1 MPSEIDRFPVKELPN
16 RYNINRSVLYT
27 RLEKLNIKT
36 IKEKNKSFIDGESLK
51 LLDDLNDHLKN
62 GGKTNDFLDQTNK
75 QTDQTNRQ
83 TKPYNDR
90 DLTSNTNKTDIAD
103 RQSGQSEQLI
113 IPGIFQEVINATL
126 ELAESRRTGLNDLR
140 DLQEIADQNWFLP
153 TGRLAS
159 IIGKSRSYFTGKN
172 EVYYCGFKF
181 EKIGKQGHE
190 ILWQVDHH
198 SQS

>member
-75 QTDQTNRQ
+75 QTDKTDKQ
-83 TKPYNDR
+83 TKPYNNK
-90 DLTSNTNKTDIAD
+90 DLTTDTNQTDKAD
-103 RQSGQSEQLI
+103 RQSRQSEQLI
-113 IPGIFQEVINATL
+113 LPGTFQDVINATL
-126 ELAESRRTGLNDLR
+126 DLAESRKTGLNDLR
-140 DLQEIADQNWFLP
+140 DLQEIADQQWFLP

-172 EVYYCGFKF
+172 EIHYCGFKF
-181 EKIGKQGHE
+181 EKIGKQGQE
-190 ILWQVDHH
+190 MLWQVYHH